1 MPSGPPH
8 PVSFTSIITSVDKP
22 CPTSCHS
29 RRYLSCPALSKAAIF
44 HLRATLPLSSDLCSL
59 NRVINKVINIKQHL
73 RSLDAPSPSQATKAT
88 HDSWSPSWSF
98 PGTDFWQT
106 ALPGMR
112 GSLRAGATSHFT
124 SQDHPESSRAQVTS
138 LYCTSQILHFLQT
151 QGLWKPCW
159 EHFSSSIF
167 SLHVC
172 LAFRYSSQYL
182 WLFQYYYAISV
193 IISLIS
199 DIWCYYYSCFG
210 IFWATKHF

>member
-1 MPSGPPH
+1 MQEARVRSLIQEDPTATKPKAHFSKIKFPKLAFCHSFYIYVKNYFPSPPPFMPSGPPH

-98 PGTDFWQT
+98 PGTDF
-106 ALPGMR
+106 
-112 GSLRAGATSHFT
+112 
-124 SQDHPESSRAQVTS
+124 
-138 LYCTSQILHFLQT
+138 
-151 QGLWKPCW
+151 
-159 EHFSSSIF
+159 
-167 SLHVC
+167 
-172 LAFRYSSQYL
+172 
-182 WLFQYYYAISV
+182 
-193 IISLIS
+193 
-199 DIWCYYYSCFG
+199 
-210 IFWATKHF
+210 